1 MVSFCGTIQH
11 SYDSL
16 DDLKDCKNSTF
27 VSPIHMLDFLEAAD
41 YKNIFHSKNLKK
53 HVLKYTHADFIKT
66 KYATDDKDF
75 DIVTTFGETQI
86 SL

>member
-1 MVSFCGTIQH
+1 
-11 SYDSL
+11 
-16 DDLKDCKNSTF
+16 
-27 VSPIHMLDFLEAAD
+27 MLDFLEAAD